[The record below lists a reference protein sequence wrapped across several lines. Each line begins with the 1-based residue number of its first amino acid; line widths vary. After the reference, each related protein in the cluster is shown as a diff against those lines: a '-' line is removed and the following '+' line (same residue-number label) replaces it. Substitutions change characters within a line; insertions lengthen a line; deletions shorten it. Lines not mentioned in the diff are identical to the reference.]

1 MICKTVVTLRD
12 PTVDGVRRI
21 PTGARRRS
29 VPTGWARW
37 VLSAP
42 LLVFL
47 TLFAVLP
54 TFYGLW
60 ISLTDQTILSSDISF
75 IGFANYATVLTD
87 KAFWSA
93 LWFTVWYTVVTTGL
107 VLVTGFVLAVL
118 ANRAFPGKRG
128 LFTFLLLPIMI
139 APALMGLM
147 FRLAL
152 NGDTGLIPGLL
163 RHLDLDISLFDPHS
177 VTTLLVVLEVLQWT
191 PFTFLIIYSG
201 LQALPAELFEAASID
216 GATKLQAIRYITL
229 PLMGPTLFAAG
240 FLRGVDALRT
250 FDVIYVLTG
259 GGPGT
264 ITTSLSIYVYKMTFI
279 SGSFGVAQAAAVIIM
294 LIMIPLV
301 PLIVGRVVA
310 QPWSTK

>member
-1 MICKTVVTLRD
+1 VIRKA
-12 PTVDGVRRI
+12 VDNPAVDSIRHI

-42 LLVFL
+42 LLLFL
-47 TLFAVLP
+47 TVFAVLP
-54 TFYGLW
+54 VLYGLW
-60 ISLTDQTILSSDISF
+60 ISLTDQSVLRSDINF
-75 IGFANYATVLTD
+75 IGLANYAAVLTD

-93 LWFTVWYTVVTTGL
+93 LWFTVWYTVVTTAL

-118 ANRAFPGKRG
+118 ANRRFPGKRG
-128 LFTFLLLPIMI
+128 LFTLLLLPIMI

-163 RHLDLDISLFDPHS
+163 RHFGLDISLFDPHA

-216 GATKLQAIRYITL
+216 GATKLQVIRYITL

-240 FLRGVDALRT
+240 FLRAVDALRT

-264 ITTSLSIYVYKMTFI
+264 ITTSLSIYVYKMAFI
-279 SGSFGVAQAAAVIIM
+279 SGSFGVAQAAAVLIL
-294 LIMIPLV
+294 LIMIPLA
-301 PLIVGRVVA
+301 PIIIGRVVA
-310 QPWSTK
+310 QPWSKK

>member
-1 MICKTVVTLRD
+1 VIRKAATTLD
-12 PTVDGVRRI
+12 HPAVDSIRHI
-21 PTGARRRS
+21 PTGVRRRS
-29 VPTGWARW
+29 VPAGLARW

-42 LLVFL
+42 LLLFL
-47 TLFAVLP
+47 TVFAVLP
-54 TFYGLW
+54 VFYGLW
-60 ISLTDQTILSSDISF
+60 ISLTDQSVLSSDISF
-75 IGFANYATVLTD
+75 IGLANYATVLTD

-93 LWFTVWYTVVTTGL
+93 FWFTVWYTVVTTAL

-118 ANRAFPGKRG
+118 ANRRFPGKRG
-128 LFTFLLLPIMI
+128 LFTLLLLPIMI

-163 RHLDLDISLFDPHS
+163 RHFGLDVSLFDPHA

-240 FLRGVDALRT
+240 FLRAVDALRT

-264 ITTSLSIYVYKMTFI
+264 ITTSLSIYVYKMAFI
-279 SGSFGVAQAAAVIIM
+279 SGSFGVAQAAAVLIL

-301 PLIVGRVVA
+301 PIIIGRVVA
-310 QPWSTK
+310 

>member
-1 MICKTVVTLRD
+1 MTLDHRVID
-12 PTVDGVRRI
+12 SARHMPAGVRR
-21 PTGARRRS
+21 RN
-29 VPTGWARW
+29 VPTGLARW
-37 VLSAP
+37 VLSTP
-42 LLVFL
+42 LLLFL

-54 TFYGLW
+54 VFYGLW

-75 IGFANYATVLTD
+75 IGVANYATVLTD

-93 LWFTVWYTVVTTGL
+93 LRFTVWYTVVTTAL
-107 VLVTGFVLAVL
+107 TLITGFVLAIV
-118 ANRAFPGKRG
+118 ANRRFPGKRG
-128 LFTFLLLPIMI
+128 LFILLLLPIMI

-163 RHLDLDISLFDPHS
+163 RLFGLDISLFDPHA

-201 LQALPAELFEAASID
+201 LQSLPVELFEAASLD
-216 GATKLQAIRYITL
+216 GATRLQAIRYVTL

-240 FLRGVDALRT
+240 FLRAVDALRT

-259 GGPGT
+259 GGPGI
-264 ITTSLSIYVYKMTFI
+264 ITTSLSIYVYKMAFI
-279 SGSFGVAQAAAVIIM
+279 SGSFGVAQAAAVLIM
-294 LIMIPLV
+294 LIMLPLV
-301 PLIVGRVVA
+301 PIIIGRVVA
-310 QPWSTK
+310 QPWSKK

>member
-1 MICKTVVTLRD
+1 MTLDHRVID
-12 PTVDGVRRI
+12 SARHMPAGVRR
-21 PTGARRRS
+21 RN
-29 VPTGWARW
+29 VPTGLARW
-37 VLSAP
+37 VLSTP
-42 LLVFL
+42 LLLFL

-54 TFYGLW
+54 VFYGLW

-75 IGFANYATVLTD
+75 IGLANYATVLTD

-93 LWFTVWYTVVTTGL
+93 LGFTLWYTLVTTAL
-107 VLVTGFVLAVL
+107 TLITGFVLAIV
-118 ANRAFPGKRG
+118 ANRRFPGKRG
-128 LFTFLLLPIMI
+128 LFILLLLPIMI

-163 RHLDLDISLFDPHS
+163 RLFGLDISLFDPHA

-201 LQALPAELFEAASID
+201 LQSLPVELFEAASLD
-216 GATKLQAIRYITL
+216 GATRLQAIRYVTL

-240 FLRGVDALRT
+240 FLRAVDALRT

-259 GGPGT
+259 GGPGI
-264 ITTSLSIYVYKMTFI
+264 ITTSLSIYVYKMAFI
-279 SGSFGVAQAAAVIIM
+279 SGSFGVAQAAAVLIM
-294 LIMIPLV
+294 LIMLPLV
-301 PLIVGRVVA
+301 PIIIGRVVA
-310 QPWSTK
+310 QPWSKK

>member
-1 MICKTVVTLRD
+1 MTLD
-12 PTVDGVRRI
+12 HDVGGNVYHMPVGV
-21 PTGARRRS
+21 RRRS
-29 VPTGWARW
+29 VPTGYARW

-42 LLVFL
+42 LLLFL

-54 TFYGLW
+54 VFYGLW
-60 ISLTDQTILSSDISF
+60 VSLTDQTVLSSDIKPV
-75 IGFANYATVLTD
+75 GLANYAIVLTD

-93 LWFTVWYTVVTTGL
+93 LWFTVWYTVVTTAL
-107 VLVTGFVLAVL
+107 VLITGFVLAVL
-118 ANRAFPGKRG
+118 ANRRFPGKRV
-128 LFTFLLLPIMI
+128 LFTLLLLPIMI

-163 RHLDLDISLFDPHS
+163 RHFGLDISLFDPHA
-177 VTTLLVVLEVLQWT
+177 VTTLLVALEVLQWT

-201 LQALPAELFEAASID
+201 LQALPAELFEAAALD
-216 GATKLQAIRYITL
+216 GSTKLQAIRYITL

-240 FLRGVDALRT
+240 FLRAVDALRT

-264 ITTSLSIYVYKMTFI
+264 ITTTLSIYVYKMAFI
-279 SGSFGVAQAAAVIIM
+279 SGSFGVAQAAAVLIM

-301 PLIVGRVVA
+301 PIVIGRVVA
-310 QPWSTK
+310 QPRSRK

>member
-1 MICKTVVTLRD
+1 MALDHAARD
-12 PTVDGVRRI
+12 IPAGV
-21 PTGARRRS
+21 RRRS
-29 VPTGWARW
+29 VPTGLARW

-42 LLVFL
+42 LLLFL

-54 TFYGLW
+54 IFYGLW
-60 ISLTDQTILSSDISF
+60 ISLTDQTVLSSGISL
-75 IGFANYATVLTD
+75 IGLANYATVLTD

-93 LWFTVWYTVVTTGL
+93 LWFTVWYTVVTTVL
-107 VLVTGFVLAVL
+107 VLVTGFMLAVL
-118 ANRAFPGKRG
+118 ANRQFPGRRG
-128 LFTFLLLPIMI
+128 LFTLLLLPIMI

-163 RHLDLDISLFDPHS
+163 RHFDLDISLFDPHA

-191 PFTFLIIYSG
+191 PFTFLIIFSG
-201 LQALPAELFEAASID
+201 LQALPAELFEAASLD
-216 GATKLQAIRYITL
+216 GATKLQAIRYIML

-264 ITTSLSIYVYKMTFI
+264 ITTSLSIYVYKMAFI
-279 SGSFGVAQAAAVIIM
+279 SGSFGVAQAAAVLIM

-301 PLIVGRVVA
+301 PIIIGRVVA
-310 QPWSTK
+310 QPWSKN

>member
-1 MICKTVVTLRD
+1 MIDSARHM
-12 PTVDGVRRI
+12 PAGVRR
-21 PTGARRRS
+21 RN
-29 VPTGWARW
+29 VPTGLARW
-37 VLSAP
+37 VLSTP
-42 LLVFL
+42 LLLFL

-54 TFYGLW
+54 VFYGLW

-75 IGFANYATVLTD
+75 IGVANYATVLTD

-93 LWFTVWYTVVTTGL
+93 LRFTVWYTVVTTAL
-107 VLVTGFVLAVL
+107 TLITGFVLAIV
-118 ANRAFPGKRG
+118 ANRQFPGKRG
-128 LFTFLLLPIMI
+128 LFILLLLPIMI

-163 RHLDLDISLFDPHS
+163 RLFGLDISLFDPHA

-201 LQALPAELFEAASID
+201 LQSLPVELFEAASLD
-216 GATKLQAIRYITL
+216 GATRLQAIRYVTL

-240 FLRGVDALRT
+240 FLRAVDALRT

-259 GGPGT
+259 GGPGI
-264 ITTSLSIYVYKMTFI
+264 ITTSLSIYVYKMAFI
-279 SGSFGVAQAAAVIIM
+279 SGSFGVAQAAAVLIM
-294 LIMIPLV
+294 LIMLPLV
-301 PLIVGRVVA
+301 PIIIGRVVA
-310 QPWSTK
+310 QPWSKK

>member
-1 MICKTVVTLRD
+1 MTLDHRVID
-12 PTVDGVRRI
+12 SARHMPAGVRR
-21 PTGARRRS
+21 RN
-29 VPTGWARW
+29 VPTGSARW
-37 VLSAP
+37 VLSTP
-42 LLVFL
+42 LLLFL

-54 TFYGLW
+54 VVYGLW

-75 IGFANYATVLTD
+75 IGLANYATVLTD

-93 LWFTVWYTVVTTGL
+93 LRFTVWYTAVTTAL
-107 VLVTGFVLAVL
+107 TLITGFVLAIV
-118 ANRAFPGKRG
+118 ANRRFPGKRG
-128 LFTFLLLPIMI
+128 LFILLLLPIMI

-163 RHLDLDISLFDPHS
+163 RLFGPDISLFDPHA

-201 LQALPAELFEAASID
+201 LQSLPVELFEAASLD
-216 GATKLQAIRYITL
+216 GATRLQAIRYVTL

-240 FLRGVDALRT
+240 FLRAVDALRT

-259 GGPGT
+259 GGPGI
-264 ITTSLSIYVYKMTFI
+264 ITTSLSIYVYKMAFI
-279 SGSFGVAQAAAVIIM
+279 SGSFGVAQAAAVLIM
-294 LIMIPLV
+294 LIMLPLV
-301 PLIVGRVVA
+301 PIIIGRVVA
-310 QPWSTK
+310 QPWSKK

>member
-1 MICKTVVTLRD
+1 MTLDRG
-12 PTVDGVRRI
+12 VGASVRRL
-21 PTGARRRS
+21 PAGARRRGAPTGLARWALS
-29 VPTGWARW
+29 VP
-37 VLSAP
+37 
-42 LLVFL
+42 LLLFL
-47 TLFAVLP
+47 TAFAVLP
-54 TFYGLW
+54 AIYGLW
-60 ISLTDQTILSSDISF
+60 ISLTDQSILSSDVRL
-75 IGFANYATVLTD
+75 IGLANYATVLTD

-93 LWFTVWYTVVTTGL
+93 LWFTVWYTAVTTAL
-107 VLVTGFVLAVL
+107 VLVTGFVLAIV
-118 ANRAFPGKRG
+118 ANRRFPGKRG
-128 LFTFLLLPIMI
+128 LFTILLLPIMI

-163 RHLDLDISLFDPHS
+163 RHFGLDISLFDPHA

-191 PFTFLIIYSG
+191 PFTFLIVYSG
-201 LQALPAELFEAASID
+201 LQSLPAELFEAAWLD
-216 GATKLQAIRYITL
+216 GSTKLQAIRYITL

-264 ITTSLSIYVYKMTFI
+264 ITTSLSIYVYKMAFI
-279 SGSFGVAQAAAVIIM
+279 SGSFGVAQAAAVLIM

-301 PLIVGRVVA
+301 PIVIGRVVA
-310 QPWSTK
+310 QPWNRT

>member
-1 MICKTVVTLRD
+1 MIRKA
-12 PTVDGVRRI
+12 VDNPAVDSICHI

-29 VPTGWARW
+29 VPKGWARW

-42 LLVFL
+42 LLLFL
-47 TLFAVLP
+47 TVFAVLP
-54 TFYGLW
+54 VFYGLW
-60 ISLTDQTILSSDISF
+60 ISLTDQSVLRSDISF
-75 IGFANYATVLTD
+75 IGLANYAAVLTD

-93 LWFTVWYTVVTTGL
+93 LWFTVWYTVVTTAL

-118 ANRAFPGKRG
+118 ANRRFPGKRG
-128 LFTFLLLPIMI
+128 LFTLLLLPIMI

-163 RHLDLDISLFDPHS
+163 RHFGLDVSLFDPHA

-240 FLRGVDALRT
+240 FLRAVDALRT

-264 ITTSLSIYVYKMTFI
+264 ITTSLSIYVYKMAFI
-279 SGSFGVAQAAAVIIM
+279 SGSFGVAQAAAVLIL
-294 LIMIPLV
+294 LIMIPLA
-301 PLIVGRVVA
+301 PIIIGRVVA
-310 QPWSTK
+310 QPWSKK

>member
-1 MICKTVVTLRD
+1 MTLDHRVID
-12 PTVDGVRRI
+12 SARHMPAGVRR
-21 PTGARRRS
+21 RN
-29 VPTGWARW
+29 VPTGLARW
-37 VLSAP
+37 VLSTP
-42 LLVFL
+42 LLLFL

-54 TFYGLW
+54 VFYGLW

-75 IGFANYATVLTD
+75 IGLANYATVLTD

-93 LWFTVWYTVVTTGL
+93 LRFTLWYTLVTTAL
-107 VLVTGFVLAVL
+107 TLITGFVLAIV
-118 ANRAFPGKRG
+118 ANRRFPGKRG
-128 LFTFLLLPIMI
+128 LFILLLLPIMI

-163 RHLDLDISLFDPHS
+163 RLFGLDISLFDPHA

-201 LQALPAELFEAASID
+201 LQSLPVELFEAASLD
-216 GATKLQAIRYITL
+216 GATRLQAIRYVTL

-240 FLRGVDALRT
+240 FLRAVDALRT

-259 GGPGT
+259 GGPGI
-264 ITTSLSIYVYKMTFI
+264 ITTSLSIYVYKMAFI
-279 SGSFGVAQAAAVIIM
+279 SGSFGVAQAAAVLIM
-294 LIMIPLV
+294 LIMLPLV
-301 PLIVGRVVA
+301 PIIIGRVVA
-310 QPWSTK
+310 QPWSKK